1 MKKKQI
7 PIWICKFLI
16 LISFNATMEI
26 WNTYNLSFWLI
37 LENKTILKQT
47 EEKKDVGRSFVDQT
61 RLQIKITGKNLLLLN

>member
-1 MKKKQI
+1 
-7 PIWICKFLI
+7 
-16 LISFNATMEI
+16 MEI
-26 WNTYNLSFWLI
+26 WHTYNLSFWLI